1 MQSLVNTKYSSLN
14 TESKKDKAK
23 LTFMISKDVASWG
36 ARLLKA
42 KKLQELHNMSQ
53 YPLKQIITNAKNPNM
68 PATNSEDYL
77 TYKFKQDMTNTFETL
92 KYDSDV

>member
-1 MQSLVNTKYSSLN
+1 
-14 TESKKDKAK
+14 
-23 LTFMISKDVASWG
+23 
-36 ARLLKA
+36 
-42 KKLQELHNMSQ
+42 MSQ
-53 YPLKQIITNAKNPNM
+53 YPFKQIITNAKNPNM